1 MGQNPSPQAARRTWL
16 KPPHRLAQLRR
27 SIPTRRS
34 FFARAIALSAPAFLD
49 RSQDARQERSLRSQ
63 AHLSRSIVQ
72 AGARDH
78 STLANHS
85 FSLARSRFQ
94 PLPSSI
100 ARKMRAKNAR
110 CARRRIFLAQSSR
123 QGRAIT
129 RRSRTIVFRSR
140 DRAFSP
146 CLPRSLAR
154 CAPRTLAALAGASF
168 SLNRPGRGARSLDAR
183 EP

>member
-49 RSQDARQERSLRSQ
+49 RSQDARQERSLSSQ

-72 AGARDH
+72 AAARDH
-78 STLANHS
+78 STLANRS
-85 FSLARSRFQ
+85 FFA
-94 PLPSSI
+94 
-100 ARKMRAKNAR
+100 
-110 CARRRIFLAQSSR
+110 
-123 QGRAIT
+123 RAIAL
-129 RRSRTIVFRSR
+129 S
-140 DRAFSP
+140 SP

-154 CAPRTLAALAGASF
+154 CAPRTLAELAGASF
-168 SLNRPGRGARSLDAR
+168 SLNRPGSGAGSLDAR

>member
-16 KPPHRLAQLRR
+16 KPPHRRAQLRR

-49 RSQDARQERSLRSQ
+49 RSQDARQERSLRSE
-63 AHLSRSIVQ
+63 AHLLAQSSQ

-85 FSLARSRFQ
+85 FSLARSRFK
-94 PLPSSI
+94 LLHSSI
-100 ARKMRAKNAR
+100 ARKTRPKNAR
-110 CARRRIFLAQSSR
+110 YARRRI
-123 QGRAIT
+123 
-129 RRSRTIVFRSR
+129 
-140 DRAFSP
+140 
-146 CLPRSLAR
+146 
-154 CAPRTLAALAGASF
+154 F
-168 SLNRPGRGARSLDAR
+168 SLNRPGSGARSLDAR